1 MKVPYMNCIACG
13 AQIDGPFEPPH
24 ALPPEICPQCGK
36 PPTLHIPKGISEK
49 EVLEMLLK
57 ETEGIGDPELTA
69 EIKEK
74 LAEASAMPNT
84 LDLTSRVM
92 KAYQEARA
100 EMQAEQAAVSVR
112 SGLDAAL
119 WEAWTRTAR
128 WDHHKAI
135 LN

>member
-1 MKVPYMNCIACG
+1 
-13 AQIDGPFEPPH
+13 
-24 ALPPEICPQCGK
+24 
-36 PPTLHIPKGISEK
+36 
-49 EVLEMLLK
+49 MLLK

-69 EIKEK
+69 QIKEK
-74 LAEASAMPNT
+74 LAEASAMPDT

-112 SGLDAAL
+112 SGLDTAL